1 MEKEQIYNTIN
12 NLKLKEFKEIQ
23 KRKDKVDE
31 SYDSYDVIKE
41 VERIVNPNNQHKM
54 TTIQEFCNH
63 NPHISYELVLSRLA
77 YMKHILI
84 GQEVVCMSSEV
95 DYYLKPRKF
104 GHKGYDY
111 EVYLVMSRELEDEL
125 QYWVD
130 YYVKTKMELG
140 QMTILP
146 EIFYT
151 ELEKYS
157 SKI

>member
-1 MEKEQIYNTIN
+1 MEKEQIYNVIN

-63 NPHISYELVLSRLA
+63 NPNISYDLVLSRLA

-84 GQEVVCMSSEV
+84 GQEIVCMSNEV

>member
-1 MEKEQIYNTIN
+1 
-12 NLKLKEFKEIQ
+12 
-23 KRKDKVDE
+23 
-31 SYDSYDVIKE
+31 
-41 VERIVNPNNQHKM
+41 
-54 TTIQEFCNH
+54 
-63 NPHISYELVLSRLA
+63 
-77 YMKHILI
+77 MKHILI
-84 GQEVVCMSSEV
+84 GQEVVIMSNKV

-111 EVYLVMSRELEDEL
+111 EIYLVMSRELEEDL
-125 QYWVD
+125 QCWVD

-140 QMTILP
+140 SRNLLP

>member
-84 GQEVVCMSSEV
+84 GQEIVCMSNEV